1 MKEKEKPEYV
11 STNEEEN
18 IREVHHYH
26 HDKPEYMRI
35 FTALDLI
42 TIGIVLLL
50 NTTGVIGWKIWVELL
65 RFWPLFIVSAGI
77 GIIFSFSNWGKVIGK
92 IITYLLFLA
101 MLFFAGVNTITGST
115 LVDNFRNG
123 LPNFLTSSWFV
134 FNTGNNDQVKETNYL
149 KSEYPTVNSVLMD
162 MTFGKGDVLL
172 TDLASDNTIL
182 NVNAS
187 YSKYDSAYTIS
198 NTTDNS
204 KQTVNFDSGK
214 GYEGLM
220 FFSNSAP
227 KYQINFNNELIDS
240 VMNIKLGAGEVR
252 MDLTKIGMNYL
263 TANTGAGKL
272 VATFTSESLPK
283 AMKLEVGAGEMV
295 LTMPKD
301 AGYKLK
307 YQVGVGEVSVDGK
320 EVGVGLGSNNI
331 LMSDNYS
338 AATSKIEIDL
348 NVGVGSF
355 KLVLK

>member
-11 STNEEEN
+11 STSEEEN
-18 IREVHHYH
+18 IKEVHHYH
-26 HDKPEYMRI
+26 YDKPQYMRI

-50 NTTGVIGWKIWVELL
+50 NTTGVLSWKIWVELL

-77 GIIFSFSNWGKVIGK
+77 GIIFSFSNWGKVVGK
-92 IITYLLFLA
+92 IITYLLFLT

-123 LPNFLTSSWFV
+123 LPDFLTSSWFV

-149 KSEYPTVNSVLMD
+149 KSDYPIVNRVSMD
-162 MTFGKGDVLL
+162 MSFGKGEVLIN
-172 TDLASDNTIL
+172 DSASDNSLL
-182 NVNAS
+182 NVKAL

-198 NTTDNS
+198 NKTDNS
-204 KQTVNFDSGK
+204 ILSVNFDSGK
-214 GYEGLM
+214 GFEGFM

-227 KYQINFNNELIDS
+227 KYQMNLDSSLTKS
-240 VMNIKLGAGEVR
+240 VMNVKLGAGEVR
-252 MDLTKIGMNYL
+252 MDLKKIGLDSL

-272 VATFTSESLPK
+272 IATFTNDSLPK
-283 AMKLEVGAGEMV
+283 TMKLEVGAGEMQ
-295 LTMPKD
+295 LNIPAD

-307 YQVGVGEVSVDGK
+307 YKVGVGEVSVDGK
-320 EVGVGLGSNNI
+320 EVGVGLGSNSI
-331 LMSDNYS
+331 MMSDNYS
-338 AATSKIEIDL
+338 SAFNKIDIDL